1 MNSEAF
7 LRNQRGGKKHIVHIK
22 ESIALKTWRK
32 KKEKKGGHSAHF
44 SSITFRTT
52 HSFLLSLL
60 FFISEEQLNEEQ
72 INSRKK
78 KREGVCLTVVVDE
91 GSGER
96 RKHHDTQASL
106 GTSFAA
112 RPRSQKTQH
121 EESRNKN
128 GKKKKRIENQ
138 KGTTLFHQIQNCR
151 KYSFFFFFRLC
162 T

>member
-78 KREGVCLTVVVDE
+78 N
-91 GSGER
+91 ER
-96 RKHHDTQASL
+96 V
-106 GTSFAA
+106 FV
-112 RPRSQKTQH
+112 
-121 EESRNKN
+121 
-128 GKKKKRIENQ
+128 
-138 KGTTLFHQIQNCR
+138 
-151 KYSFFFFFRLC
+151 
-162 T
+162 